1 MSENS
6 RFLMTESTEKL
17 VKEVIKEDIE
27 QLSDQE
33 IIEKLKTSN
42 KFVARITE
50 SGQIEIKQVLLG

>member
-1 MSENS
+1 MSENN

-17 VKEVIKEDIE
+17 VKEFIKEDIE

-33 IIEKLKTSN
+33 IIEKLKMSN